1 MSEFTR
7 EASTHETRPEE
18 TPLHV
23 VAPAATLRTAVDV
36 LGALVDECRVRF
48 DEEGLHVA
56 AMDPAT
62 VASVSLDLDPTAFE
76 VFDVEERTLGVPLER
91 LDDVLSMG
99 SGDGPVSLALDPETR
114 RLAVAVAG
122 LDYSMA
128 LVDPD
133 AIRSPP
139 DLDELDFDYAASVVL
154 EAEALSRSIRAADM
168 VSNHAAV
175 GVDEDEEAFV
185 VTAEGDTDDVR
196 YRLSGEDLVDIDP
209 EEAESLYSVDY
220 LRALD
225 RPTSTGSEVTLRL
238 GTEIP
243 LSLSF
248 EVADGAG
255 QVEYALSPRIARR

>member
-1 MSEFTR
+1 MA
-7 EASTHETRPEE
+7 EATHEESTHETRPDES
-18 TPLHV
+18 PLHV

-36 LGALVDECRVRF
+36 LGALVDECRVQF

-62 VASVSLDLDPTAFE
+62 VASVSLDLDTAAFDT
-76 VFDVEERTLGVPLER
+76 FDVEERTLGVPLER
-91 LDDVLSMG
+91 LDDVLSMA
-99 SGDGPVSLALDPETR
+99 SGDDPVSLALDPETR
-114 RLAVAVAG
+114 RLDVAVAG

-139 DLDELDFDYAASVVL
+139 DLDELDFEYEASVVL

-168 VSNHAAV
+168 VSNHATV
-175 GVDEDEEAFV
+175 GVEEEGEAFV

-196 YRLSGEDLVDIDP
+196 HRLSGEDLVDIDAC
-209 EEAESLYSVDY
+209 EAESLYSVDY

-225 RPTSTGSEVTLRL
+225 RPIPGGSEVSLEL

-255 QVEYALSPRIARR
+255 HVEYALSPRIARR